1 MNLEQIYVNVKLM
14 DVPTPSLEH
23 PFLGGG
29 GMIDLYILGFWREF
43 LIDKKLKGFQLN
55 MII

>member
-1 MNLEQIYVNVKLM
+1 MNVKLM